1 METAVENKPIPNQRW
16 LRIIPPT
23 IVVYIVAYMDRMNIG
38 FAMAGGMNEALHIS
52 MTIAGL
58 AAGIFFFG
66 YMVLQIPGGHMAEHG
81 SAKKFIAWTIIA
93 WGGIST
99 LTGLAQNEWQ
109 LLTMRF
115 LLGVAEGGLWPAIL
129 VIIGN
134 WFPAKEVGRA
144 NAFFM
149 SNLAVSAIIT
159 NPLSGWIIAHFSW
172 RYVFI
177 LEGLVSI
184 ALLFVWMPLISDRP
198 EQAKWISAEEKEY
211 LVNTLRQE
219 REALLNNRNAPP
231 RVSYKELLASKDCW
245 MMILIYFC
253 YANGQYGFLLWL
265 PTIIKHLTKMGM
277 TNVGLLSAIPYLT
290 GLLGL
295 YVFAVFSDRSLNRRF
310 HTAVTQFGFGISF
323 FLATQFPRH
332 VWLSYFLL
340 VVTGLFTKAVSSNF
354 WTIPPLLFP
363 PGVAGGARGIINA
376 IGNLGGFL
384 GPFLVGWIGTLF
396 GMSAGIGALVFFLMA
411 GGILTLFLP
420 GVTAGKNPLPKSA
433 AVAHG
438 IKSRPENMKTG

>member
-1 METAVENKPIPNQRW
+1 VALVAANKAIPNGRW

-23 IVVYIVAYMDRMNIG
+23 IIVYIVAYMDRMNIG
-38 FAMAGGMNEALHIS
+38 FAIAGGMNESLRIS
-52 MTIAGL
+52 MTISGL

-66 YMVLQIPGGHMAEHG
+66 YMVLQIPGGHFAEHG

-99 LTGLAQNEWQ
+99 LTGFVQNEWQ
-109 LLTMRF
+109 LLAMRF

-129 VIIGN
+129 VILGN

-159 NPLSGWIIAHFSW
+159 NPLSGWVIAHFNW
-172 RYVFI
+172 RYVFV
-177 LEGLVSI
+177 LEGLISVG
-184 ALLFVWMPLISDRP
+184 LLFIWMPLISDHP
-198 EQAKWISAEEKEY
+198 EHAKWISAEEKEY
-211 LVNTLRQE
+211 LVTTLRQE
-219 REALLNNRNAPP
+219 KEAFQKKQTGQAPS
-231 RVSYKELLASKDCW
+231 SYKGLLANKDCW

-265 PTIIKHLTKMGM
+265 PTIIKNLTKMGM

-310 HTAVTQFGFGISF
+310 HTAITQFGFGICF
-323 FLATQFPRH
+323 FLATQFPKH
-332 VWLSYFLL
+332 IWVSYALL
-340 VVTGLFTKAVSSNF
+340 VATGLFTKAVSSNF

-363 PGVAGGARGIINA
+363 PGIAGGARGIINA

-384 GPFLVGWIGTLF
+384 GPFMVGWIGTLF
-396 GMSAGIGALVFFLMA
+396 GMKVGIYALVFFLIA
-411 GGILTLFLP
+411 GGILTMFLP
-420 GVTAGKNPLPKSA
+420 EVTAGRKKSLADSA
-433 AVAHG
+433 AAGNLASVP
-438 IKSRPENMKTG
+438 SERR